1 MQIGLGRIVVGL
13 IFLGCLTSC
22 VTGGVPN
29 DEYTMAKAAYD
40 AAVAHEAA
48 KFAPQIF
55 YKAEKSF
62 KKAELLYRERY
73 YDEARIEFG
82 KAQKLCEKA
91 ENQARVK
98 EFTSGD
104 TDE

>member
-1 MQIGLGRIVVGL
+1 MRVVLALIILGT
-13 IFLGCLTSC
+13 LTSC
-22 VTGGVPN
+22 VTGGIPN

-40 AAVAHEAA
+40 AAVAHESA
-48 KFAPQIF
+48 KFAPQLF

-73 YDEARIEFG
+73 YDEARAEFVR
-82 KAQKLCEKA
+82 AQKLCERA
-91 ENQARVK
+91 ETQARVK

-104 TDE
+104 SSE